1 MRVSAVI
8 GFSVSAINAS
18 FSAWSAFCNAS
29 TPTEFT
35 RTLWTDAGH
44 GVLFV
49 TILSVFLLNAHFRDE
64 TRKRKKEE
72 EEDGAKEGTEDEDG
86 EEL

>member
-1 MRVSAVI
+1 MGSYSSQ
-8 GFSVSAINAS
+8 F
-18 FSAWSAFCNAS
+18 
-29 TPTEFT
+29 
-35 RTLWTDAGH
+35 
-44 GVLFV
+44 
-49 TILSVFLLNAHFRDE
+49 LSVFLLNAHFRDE